1 MSGYKG
7 QYDMIASLGGN
18 CSAAHNLRFRNLRT
32 VSLPFDWLYIVDERP
47 IYWFAE
53 YIGNNL
59 SGFCLKENL
68 IEISPDSPEWSS
80 SHPDR
85 IQYIDSGSGYRF
97 VNHFNKRIT
106 DDEEYQRVYGTLMR
120 RVTRFIEKL
129 SHAKRAL
136 LILATP
142 VNVSDSCFCA
152 LRKSLTL
159 KFPKTEIDIVYMK
172 FGVEGECPELIADA
186 KVHIIPIPRSLN
198 DYDFLKTNYE
208 WSWLDQVSVSDTP
221 GVQKRK
227 TDIFHFSF
235 GIWPGKVVHFSVK
248 NKGCKLCSRK
258 NMI

>member
-85 IQYIDSGSGYRF
+85 IQYIDSGTGYRF

-106 DDEEYQRVYGTLMR
+106 DDEEYQRVYGALMR

-129 SHAKRAL
+129 SRKYH
-136 LILATP
+136 
-142 VNVSDSCFCA
+142 FCA
-152 LRKSLTL
+152 TKKLTSISLSFPLYPCVPMQNRHDQNDRKPPLL
-159 KFPKTEIDIVYMK
+159 
-172 FGVEGECPELIADA
+172 
-186 KVHIIPIPRSLN
+186 
-198 DYDFLKTNYE
+198 
-208 WSWLDQVSVSDTP
+208 
-221 GVQKRK
+221 
-227 TDIFHFSF
+227 
-235 GIWPGKVVHFSVK
+235 
-248 NKGCKLCSRK
+248 
-258 NMI
+258 